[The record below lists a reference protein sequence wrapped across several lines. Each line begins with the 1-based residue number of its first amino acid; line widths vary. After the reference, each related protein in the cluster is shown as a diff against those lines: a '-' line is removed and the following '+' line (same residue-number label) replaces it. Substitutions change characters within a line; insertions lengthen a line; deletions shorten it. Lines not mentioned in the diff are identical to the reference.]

1 MSGRGTTTGTE
12 VCFISELYTL
22 LRLLK
27 APAKG
32 VLVLADV
39 DARSKDERGIPFTI
53 LFKGAAFC
61 SLGGRYFVSGRGPF
75 WLDEIACSKLI
86 RAFAQSSSLI

>member
-1 MSGRGTTTGTE
+1 MSGGGTTTGTE

-32 VLVLADV
+32 VLVLEDV
-39 DARSKDERGIPFTI
+39 DAKGKDERGIPFTI
-53 LFKGAAFC
+53 LFKGIAFC
-61 SLGGRYFVSGRGPF
+61 SLGR
-75 WLDEIACSKLI
+75 
-86 RAFAQSSSLI
+86 